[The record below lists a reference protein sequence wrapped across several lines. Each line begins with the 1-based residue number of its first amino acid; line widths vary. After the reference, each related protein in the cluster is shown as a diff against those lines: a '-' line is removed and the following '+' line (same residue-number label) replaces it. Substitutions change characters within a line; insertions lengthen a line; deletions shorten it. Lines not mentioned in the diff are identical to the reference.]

1 MLHGEGFAVVVPLFA
16 KATYISVLRNIPPM
30 AEWTPAARGLCVRFA
45 LSVQG
50 AFLCFVVARPRSESE
65 AREVQLSSR
74 TILPKAKKE
83 DSSFDESLVAEMGF
97 EKRRETVICYFAVG
111 HAKRRSMPPLWWRA

>member
-74 TILPKAKKE
+74 TI
-83 DSSFDESLVAEMGF
+83 F
-97 EKRRETVICYFAVG
+97 
-111 HAKRRSMPPLWWRA
+111 AKRQKKKTRFSTSLWLRRWDLNLMTSGL